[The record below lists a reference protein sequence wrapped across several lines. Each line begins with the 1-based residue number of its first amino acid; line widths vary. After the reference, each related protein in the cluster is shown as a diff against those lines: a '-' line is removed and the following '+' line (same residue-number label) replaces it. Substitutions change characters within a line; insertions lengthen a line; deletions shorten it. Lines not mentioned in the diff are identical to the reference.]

1 MLVAE
6 KERRKDKSFDTR
18 ECKKVGKKEARKVW
32 LTAHNKLAERNL
44 KNIELYKY

>member
-1 MLVAE
+1 MLVEE

-18 ECKKVGKKEARKVW
+18 ECKKVGKKEATKVW